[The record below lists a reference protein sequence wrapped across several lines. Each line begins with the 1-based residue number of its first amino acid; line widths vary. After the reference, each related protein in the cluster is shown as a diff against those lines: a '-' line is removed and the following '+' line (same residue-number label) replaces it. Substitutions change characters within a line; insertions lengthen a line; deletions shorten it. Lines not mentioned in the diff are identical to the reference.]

1 MGLYNIEA
9 EQNILGAILIDP
21 ESITHGNDV
30 NFCADDFFVPKHTL
44 IYKCMKKLSDSNSQ
58 IDPITLG
65 NELKKEGMLEKIG
78 GMSYLADLMTIVAS
92 TDNIIFYM
100 KIVKEYAVK
109 RSIKELL
116 SQTTKTIQT
125 MESSELIKVSDD
137 LKSTILD
144 NCDIENLFIDASTIS
159 LQNQNTGAIQTG
171 FMNLDSATGSG
182 LNYGTLSILTGNPG
196 SGKSTFLRC
205 LNRLEEPTRGHIFF
219 EGTDITDPKTNIDKH
234 RQKMGMVFQQFNLFP
249 HMDIMKNLTI
259 GPVKLQGISQEEA
272 EKEAMRLLERVGLAD
287 RAHAYP
293 SQLSGGQKQ
302 RIAIVRALCMK
313 PDVMLF
319 DEPTSALDPE
329 MVGEVLNV
337 MRDLAEEKM
346 TMVVVTHEMGF
357 AREVATRVLFM
368 DGGYIMEEAAPE
380 EFFTNPKNERL
391 KSFLSKVL

>member
-1 MGLYNIEA
+1 MSANKMGDALIQVKN
-9 EQNILGAILIDP
+9 LGKSFGDIHVLK
-21 ESITHGNDV
+21 DV
-30 NFCADDFFVPKHTL
+30 NVDIHQGDVVFVVGP
-44 IYKCMKKLSDSNSQ
+44 S
-58 IDPITLG
+58 
-65 NELKKEGMLEKIG
+65 
-78 GMSYLADLMTIVAS
+78 
-92 TDNIIFYM
+92 
-100 KIVKEYAVK
+100 
-109 RSIKELL
+109 
-116 SQTTKTIQT
+116 
-125 MESSELIKVSDD
+125 
-137 LKSTILD
+137 
-144 NCDIENLFIDASTIS
+144 
-159 LQNQNTGAIQTG
+159 
-171 FMNLDSATGSG
+171 
-182 LNYGTLSILTGNPG
+182 G

-205 LNRLEEPTRGHIFF
+205 LNRLEEPTEGHIFF
-219 EGTDITDPKTNIDKH
+219 EGTDITDRRTNIDKH

-259 GPVKLQGISQEEA
+259 APVKLQGRSQAEA
-272 EKEAMRLLERVGLAD
+272 EAEAMALLERVGLAD

-337 MRDLAEEKM
+337 MRDLAKEKM

-357 AREVATRVLFM
+357 AREVATRVMFM
-368 DGGYIMEEAAPE
+368 DGGNFVEEAAPE